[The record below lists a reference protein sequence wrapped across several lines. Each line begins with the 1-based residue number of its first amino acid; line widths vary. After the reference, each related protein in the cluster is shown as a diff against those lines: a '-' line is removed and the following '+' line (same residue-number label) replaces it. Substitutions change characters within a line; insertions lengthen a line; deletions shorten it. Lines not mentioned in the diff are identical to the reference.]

1 MKYSPTKKIVIAIDG
16 FSSCGKSTF
25 AKEIAARIGYVFI
38 DTGAMYRAVTLYGLR
53 HGAVQDGD
61 VNEALLI
68 AMLPEIEITFAFN
81 SERGASDIFLNG
93 ENVEKR
99 IRSIE
104 VSDLVSKVSG
114 IAAVR
119 EQLVRQQQQ
128 LGRQKG
134 IVMDGRDIGTV
145 VFPDA
150 ELKIFMTA
158 DPAIRAQ
165 RRYKE
170 LEAKGEK
177 VSLEEVE
184 RNLRRPGQ
192 QPHDPPRANGL
203 GDAADRKNNLRS
215 MYIEIDDKS
224 GFCFGV
230 VKAITKAEESL
241 AELGKVFSLGDIV
254 HNRVEVQR
262 LEKLGLET
270 IAHSHFPELDGQTVL
285 IRAHGEPPTT
295 YALAAAHR
303 IRLIDA
309 TCPVVA
315 RLQTLVKKAHEQ
327 MSGCNGQVVIL
338 GKRGHAEVVGLT
350 GQVDGD
356 AIVIETLDDLDN
368 IDFTRPVYLLS
379 QTTQSLALFEEV
391 HRTILERSADP
402 SQVTVNDTICRQV
415 SNRNPHLKEF
425 VRRFDVVIFVCGRKS
440 SNGKVLYQTCTEANP
455 RCYNI
460 EDEQELQREWFDDC
474 RSVGICGATST
485 PKWLMQRVADT
496 IRKTIG

>member
-158 DPAIRAQ
+158 R
-165 RRYKE
+165 
-170 LEAKGEK
+170 
-177 VSLEEVE
+177 
-184 RNLRRPGQ
+184 
-192 QPHDPPRANGL
+192 
-203 GDAADRKNNLRS
+203 
-215 MYIEIDDKS
+215 
-224 GFCFGV
+224 
-230 VKAITKAEESL
+230 
-241 AELGKVFSLGDIV
+241 
-254 HNRVEVQR
+254 
-262 LEKLGLET
+262 
-270 IAHSHFPELDGQTVL
+270 
-285 IRAHGEPPTT
+285 
-295 YALAAAHR
+295 
-303 IRLIDA
+303 
-309 TCPVVA
+309 
-315 RLQTLVKKAHEQ
+315 
-327 MSGCNGQVVIL
+327 
-338 GKRGHAEVVGLT
+338 
-350 GQVDGD
+350 
-356 AIVIETLDDLDN
+356 
-368 IDFTRPVYLLS
+368 
-379 QTTQSLALFEEV
+379 
-391 HRTILERSADP
+391 RSA
-402 SQVTVNDTICRQV
+402 
-415 SNRNPHLKEF
+415 RN
-425 VRRFDVVIFVCGRKS
+425 
-440 SNGKVLYQTCTEANP
+440 
-455 RCYNI
+455 
-460 EDEQELQREWFDDC
+460 
-474 RSVGICGATST
+474 GATRSWKPKAKKCRWKRSNETCASATMPTRRAPSARSGRPKT
-485 PKWLMQRVADT
+485 PSSWTTAT
-496 IRKTIG
+496 